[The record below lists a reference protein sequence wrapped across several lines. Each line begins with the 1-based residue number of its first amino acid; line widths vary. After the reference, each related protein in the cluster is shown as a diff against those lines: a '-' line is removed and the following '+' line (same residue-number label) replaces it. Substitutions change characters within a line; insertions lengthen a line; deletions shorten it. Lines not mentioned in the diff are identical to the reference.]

1 MFRTVLFAIVCFA
14 AMPACAA
21 SHVAASHVAT
31 SHVNDAGALK
41 RAVWRAAPGE
51 IITLAAGEYDVA
63 DLKVEGALTLR
74 GDGDVVLYASRPVA
88 KGLLNPLS
96 GAALTVEN
104 LTFRGARSPDKNG
117 AGIRNDGR
125 FLSIINCRFED
136 NENGVLSTG
145 DGDGVISISGSTFLR
160 NGHGD
165 GYSHGIYV
173 LRAVKLDIQNSKF
186 MATHIGHHVKS
197 LADETII
204 NGSVLDDGD
213 GASSYA
219 VDLSKAGRVQI
230 TGNKIVQSEKAENIT
245 MINYDTSR
253 GGEARWLEITGNTI
267 INRRRNGK
275 FLRNDTDLKPAVF
288 DNKVITEKGASL
300 DYTVSRPH

>member
-1 MFRTVLFAIVCFA
+1 MFRAALIAIACFT

-21 SHVAASHVAT
+21 IHVGDAS
-31 SHVNDAGALK
+31 ALK
-41 RAVWRAAPGE
+41 RAVWRAAAGE
-51 IITLAAGEYDVA
+51 TIILAAGEYDIA
-63 DLKVEGALTLR
+63 DLKIEDTLTLR

-88 KGLLNPLS
+88 KGLLNPVS

-125 FLSIINCRFED
+125 YLTIINCRFED

-145 DGDGVISISGSTFLR
+145 DRDGVIAITGSTFMR

-173 LRAVKLDIQNSKF
+173 LRGVKLDIQNSKF
-186 MATHIGHHVKS
+186 VATHIGHHVKS

-204 NGSVLDDGD
+204 KESLLDDGD
-213 GASSYA
+213 GATSYA
-219 VDLSKAGRVQI
+219 IDLSKAGRVLI
-230 TGNKIVQSEKAENIT
+230 AGNKIIQSERAENIT

-253 GGEARWLEITGNTI
+253 GGEARSLEITGNTVV
-267 INRRRNGK
+267 NRRRNGI
-275 FLRNDTDLKPAVF
+275 FLRNNTDLEPVIF
-288 DNKVITEKGASL
+288 DNDITVENGASL
-300 DYTVSRPH
+300 DYAESRPRH

>member
-1 MFRTVLFAIVCFA
+1 MVRAALIAIICFA
-14 AMPACAA
+14 ALPACA
-21 SHVAASHVAT
+21 SVHVD
-31 SHVNDAGALK
+31 NAGALK

-51 IITLAAGEYDVA
+51 TITLAAGRYDIA
-63 DLKVEGALTLR
+63 DIKIEGSLTLR
-74 GDGDVVLYASRPVA
+74 GDGDVVLYSSKPVA

-104 LTFRGARSPDKNG
+104 LTFRGAQSPDKNG

-125 FLSIINCRFED
+125 YLTIINCRFED

-145 DGDGVISISGSTFLR
+145 DRDGVITISGSTFLR

-173 LRAVKLDIQNSKF
+173 LRAEKLDIQNSKF
-186 MATHIGHHVKS
+186 IATHIGHHVKS

-204 NGSVLDDGD
+204 YGSLLDDDD

-219 VDLSKAGRVQI
+219 IDLSKAGRVRLI
-230 TGNKIVQSEKAENIT
+230 GNRIIQSERAENNT

-253 GGEARWLEITGNTI
+253 GGEAQSLQITGNTI
-267 INRRRNGK
+267 INRRRNGN
-275 FLRNDTDLKPAVF
+275 FLRNQTELRPVVH
-288 DNKVITEKGASL
+288 DNDIIIENGASL
-300 DYTVSRPH
+300 DYEESRPAPQ

>member
-1 MFRTVLFAIVCFA
+1 MFRAALIAIICFA
-14 AMPACAA
+14 ASPACAA
-21 SHVAASHVAT
+21 ISVD
-31 SHVNDAGALK
+31 DAGALK
-41 RAVWRAAPGE
+41 RAVWGAAPGE
-51 IITLAAGEYDVA
+51 TITLAAGEYDIA
-63 DLKVEGALTLR
+63 DVKIEDALTLR
-74 GDGDVVLYASRPVA
+74 GDGDVVLYSSRPVA

-125 FLSIINCRFED
+125 VLTIINCRFED

-145 DGDGVISISGSTFLR
+145 DRDGVITISGSTFLR

-173 LRAVKLDIQNSKF
+173 LRAVKLDIQDSKF
-186 MATHIGHHVKS
+186 LATHIGHHVKS

-204 NGSVLDDGD
+204 NGSVLDDDD

-219 VDLSKAGRVQI
+219 IDLSKAGQVQI
-230 TGNKIVQSEKAENIT
+230 TGNKITQSQRAENNT

-253 GGEARWLEITGNTI
+253 GGAARSLQITGNTI
-267 INRRRNGK
+267 VNRRRNGI
-275 FLRNDTDLKPAVF
+275 FLRNSTDLRPAIY
-288 DNKVITEKGASL
+288 DNDVIIENGASL
-300 DYTVSRPH
+300 DYQDSHPTP